1 MTQRFDVLAFGAH
14 PDDVEVAMGGTIAK
28 LSDKGLTTLLVD
40 LCDGEPTRHASRGA
54 RQAQAAEA
62 ACRSLQRDSR
72 RGWRGSFQLKG
83 TLRQVPH
90 PAHLHRARLEYA

>member
-40 LCDGEPTRHASRGA
+40 LCDGEPTRHASRGP
-54 RQAQAAEA
+54 RQVQAAEA
-62 ACRSLQRDSR
+62 ARILGATRLTLDYADRFIQDTVRVIINP
-72 RGWRGSFQLKG
+72 FQ
-83 TLRQVPH
+83 
-90 PAHLHRARLEYA
+90 

>member
-54 RQAQAAEA
+54 RQ
-62 ACRSLQRDSR
+62 RSSR
-72 RGWRGSFQLKG
+72 RGRPDSGCDATDTRLRGPIDSG
-83 TLRQVPH
+83 
-90 PAHLHRARLEYA
+90 HR